1 LALGLGWRGNDRE
14 MLKYNSR
21 EIMAIT
27 AGRMVKNGDVIFC
40 GTGLSLIAAT
50 VAKKMYAPESIIFF
64 ETGGI
69 DAALPELPISVADLR
84 VMYGTSINAGLLE
97 SFSILS
103 NKKVYSKAFLG
114 AAQIDRFG
122 NLNSTCIGDYW
133 HPSVRFSGSGGGGDA
148 ACLAAE
154 VIIFMQHEKRR
165 FVEKVDYLTS
175 PGWLSGPE
183 ARRKAG
189 LDRGGPT
196 AVVTDLGVMKF
207 DEKTKKMY
215 LSEYHRGISPQQIK
229 ESTGFDIDI
238 SRAVESKPVT
248 EEELSLLR
256 EEVDPQKL
264 II

>member
-1 LALGLGWRGNDRE
+1 
-14 MLKYNSR
+14 MLEYTPR
-21 EIMAIT
+21 EIMAIS

-69 DAALPELPISVADLR
+69 DAALPELPVSVADLR
-84 VMYGTSINAGLLE
+84 VMYRTCMNAGLLE

-103 NKKVYSKAFLG
+103 HRKVYSKAFLG

-148 ACLAAE
+148 ACLASE
-154 VIIFMQHEKRR
+154 VIIFMHHEKRR

-175 PGWLSGPE
+175 PGWLSGPDG
-183 ARRKAG
+183 RKEAG
-189 LDRGGPT
+189 LNRGGPS
-196 AVVTDLGVMKF
+196 AVVTNLGIMKF
-207 DEKTKKMY
+207 DEITKEIY
-215 LSEYHRGISPQQIK
+215 LAEYHPGISPDEIK
-229 ESTGFDIDI
+229 SNTGFEIDT
-238 SRAVESKPVT
+238 SRAVESRPVT
-248 EEELSLLR
+248 EEELCTLR
-256 EEVDPQKL
+256 EEVDPQRL

>member
-1 LALGLGWRGNDRE
+1 
-14 MLKYNSR
+14 MLEYTPR

-27 AGRMVKNGDVIFC
+27 AGRMVNNGDVIFC

-69 DAALPELPISVADLR
+69 DAELPELPVSVADLR
-84 VMYGTSINAGLLE
+84 VMYRTCMNAGLLE

-103 NKKVYSKAFLG
+103 HKKVHSKAFLG

-122 NLNSTCIGDYW
+122 NLNSTSIGDYW

-148 ACLAAE
+148 ACLASE
-154 VIIFMQHEKRR
+154 VIIFMEHDKRR

-183 ARRKAG
+183 VRKIAG
-189 LDRGGPT
+189 LNRGGPV
-196 AVVTDLGVMKF
+196 AVVTNLGIMKF
-207 DEKTKKMY
+207 DETTKEIY
-215 LSEYHRGISPQQIK
+215 LAEYHPGVSPLQIQK
-229 ESTGFDIDI
+229 NTGFMIDTA
-238 SRAVESKPVT
+238 RAVESKPVT
-248 EEELSLLR
+248 EQELRLLR
-256 EEVDPQKL
+256 EEVDPQRL

>member
-1 LALGLGWRGNDRE
+1 MTK
-14 MLKYNSR
+14 MLEYSPR
-21 EIMAIT
+21 EIMAIM
-27 AGRMVKNGDVIFC
+27 AGRMIKNQDVLFC
-40 GTGLSLIAAT
+40 GTGISMIAAT
-50 VAKKMYAPESIIFF
+50 AAKKMYAPQSVIFF

-69 DAALPELPISVADLR
+69 DTALPELPLAVADLR

-97 SFSILS
+97 SFSILGH
-103 NKKVYSKAFLG
+103 KKIYTKAFLG

-133 HPSVRFSGSGGGGDA
+133 HPRVRFSGSGGGGDA

-183 ARRKAG
+183 ARGKAG
-189 LDRGGPT
+189 LYRGGPS
-196 AVVTDLGVMKF
+196 AVVTNLGIMRF
-207 DEKTKKMY
+207 DEGTKEIY
-215 LSEYHRGISPQQIK
+215 LSECYPGGTPQQIQ
-229 ESTGFDIDI
+229 EDTGFEIDI
-238 SRAVESKPVT
+238 SRAVESQAVT
-248 EEELSLLR
+248 EEELRVLR
-256 EEVDPQKL
+256 EDIDPQNL

>member
-1 LALGLGWRGNDRE
+1 
-14 MLKYNSR
+14 MLEYSPM

-40 GTGLSLIAAT
+40 GTGLSIIAAA

-69 DAALPELPISVADLR
+69 DTALPELPMSVADLR
-84 VMYGTSINAGLLE
+84 VMYLTSINAGLLE

-103 NKKVYSKAFLG
+103 HKKVQSKAFLG
-114 AAQIDRFG
+114 AAQIDKFG
-122 NLNSTCIGDYW
+122 DLNSTCIGDYW
-133 HPSVRFSGSGGGGDA
+133 QPSVRFSGSGGACDA

-154 VIIFMQHEKRR
+154 VVVFMQHEKRR

-189 LDRGGPT
+189 LHRGGPT
-196 AVVTDLGVMKF
+196 AVITNLGIMRF
-207 DEKTKKMY
+207 DEWTKEMY
-215 LSEYHRGISPQQIK
+215 LSEYHPGISPQQIK
-229 ESTGFDIDI
+229 ESTNFDMDI

-248 EEELSLLR
+248 KEELGLLR

>member
-1 LALGLGWRGNDRE
+1 
-14 MLKYNSR
+14 
-21 EIMAIT
+21 MAIS
-27 AGRMVKNGDVIFC
+27 AGRMVQNGDVVFC
-40 GTGLSLIAAT
+40 GTGISLIAAT

-64 ETGGI
+64 EAGGI

-84 VMYGTSINAGLLE
+84 VMYRTCMNAGLLE

-103 NKKVYSKAFLG
+103 HKKVYSKAFLG

-133 HPSVRFSGSGGGGDA
+133 HPLVRFSGSGGGGDA
-148 ACLAAE
+148 ACLADE
-154 VIIFMQHEKRR
+154 VIIFMEHEKRR
-165 FVEKVDYLTS
+165 FVERVDYLTS

-183 ARRKAG
+183 ARKEAG

-196 AVVTDLGVMKF
+196 AVVTNLGIMRF
-207 DEKTKKMY
+207 DETTKEIY
-215 LSEYHRGISPQQIK
+215 LAEYHPGVSPQDIQLN
-229 ESTGFDIDI
+229 TGFEIDTL
-238 SRAVESKPVT
+238 RAVESRPVT
-248 EEELSLLR
+248 DEELRLLR

>member
-1 LALGLGWRGNDRE
+1 
-14 MLKYNSR
+14 MIKYKPS
-21 EIMAIT
+21 EIMAIM

-50 VAKKMYAPESIIFF
+50 VAKKIYAPESIIFF

-69 DAALPELPISVADLR
+69 DTPLPELPLSVADLR

-97 SFSILS
+97 SFSILGH
-103 NKKVYSKAFLG
+103 KKIHTKAFLG
-114 AAQIDRFG
+114 GAQIDRFG

-133 HPSVRFSGSGGGGDA
+133 HPSVRLSGSGGGCDA

-154 VIIFMQHEKRR
+154 VIIFMQHERRR

-189 LDRGGPT
+189 MYRGGPS
-196 AVVTDLGVMKF
+196 AVVTNLGVMRF
-207 DEKTKKMY
+207 DEKTKEIY
-215 LSEYHRGISPQQIK
+215 LSEHHPGVTPQQIQ
-229 ESTGFDIDI
+229 ESTGFEIDI

-248 EEELSLLR
+248 EEELRLLR

>member
-1 LALGLGWRGNDRE
+1 
-14 MLKYNSR
+14 MLKYEPR
-21 EIMAIT
+21 EIMAIM
-27 AGRMVKNGDVIFC
+27 AGRMVKNGDVVFC

-84 VMYGTSINAGLLE
+84 VMYRTSINAGLLE
-97 SFSILS
+97 SFSILGH
-103 NKKVYSKAFLG
+103 KKVYTKAFLG
-114 AAQIDRFG
+114 ATQIDKFG

-154 VIIFMQHEKRR
+154 VIIFMLHEKAR

-175 PGWLSGPE
+175 PGWLSEPE

-189 LDRGGPT
+189 LCRGGPS
-196 AVVTDLGVMKF
+196 AVVTNLGVMRF
-207 DEKTKKMY
+207 DEKTKEIY
-215 LSEYHRGISPQQIK
+215 LSEYHPGVTPQQIQ
-229 ESTGFDIDI
+229 ESTSFEIDI

-248 EEELSLLR
+248 EEELRVLR